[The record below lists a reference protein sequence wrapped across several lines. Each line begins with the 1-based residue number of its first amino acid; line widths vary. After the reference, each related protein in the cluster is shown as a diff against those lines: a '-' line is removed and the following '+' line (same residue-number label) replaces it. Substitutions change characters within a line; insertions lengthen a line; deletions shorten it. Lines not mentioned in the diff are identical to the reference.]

1 MGIHQVLVSA
11 SPRDAVTNSA
21 FGLRDLLRRI
31 GPSEIFSHYIDPQL
45 EGEVAHLGAYEGG
58 RGDVLVYHASIGEP
72 AVLKFL
78 LDRPEPLVLLYHNMT
93 PARYFVTVDPAFAA
107 LLAAGREELT
117 CLAPR
122 VSLAMAVSAYNAAD
136 LESLGYPEVRIA
148 PLVIDLEAFR
158 AVEPDPF
165 IAGKLGELDGPFVAF
180 VGQFLPHKRIDLL
193 LAAFHV
199 LSTYLVPEARLALVG
214 PSRSAPYR
222 QAMERIVGELS
233 LDTWIMGELT
243 DTELA
248 AVYRHAR
255 CFVTMS
261 EHEGVCVPLLEAM
274 SVGVP
279 VIARDCAAISET
291 MGGAGL
297 LLPADEDVLLT
308 AEAMAAVL
316 TDSAL
321 AKGLVDLGYRRAG
334 QFDPAAAQ
342 AAFLRHLGEVV

>member
-21 FGLRDLLRRI
+21 FALRDLLRKV
-31 GPSEIFSHYIDPQL
+31 GPSEIISHYIDPEL
-45 EGEVAHLGAYEGG
+45 DDEVVHIGAYEGE

-72 AVLKFL
+72 AVVKFL

-93 PARYFVTVDPAFAA
+93 PARYFVTVDPNLAA
-107 LLAAGREELT
+107 LLAAGREELA

-122 VSLAMAVSAYNAAD
+122 VTLALAVSEYNAAD
-136 LESLGYPEVRIA
+136 LETLGYKQVRIA
-148 PLVIDLEAFR
+148 PLVIDLKAFR
-158 AVEPDPF
+158 AVEPDPLL
-165 IAGKLGELDGPFVAF
+165 AGKLAQLDGPFVVF

-199 LSTYLVPEARLALVG
+199 LTTYLVPEARLALVG
-214 PSRSAPYR
+214 PHRSAPYR

-233 LDTWIMGELT
+233 LDAWIMGELT
-243 DTELA
+243 DSELA
-248 AVYRHAR
+248 AAYRRAS

-291 MGGAGL
+291 MGAAGL
-297 LLPADEDVLLT
+297 LLPAEEDVLLT

-316 TDSAL
+316 TDQAL
-321 AKGLVDLGYRRAG
+321 ATRLVDLGYRRAA
-334 QFDPAAAQ
+334 QFDPAVAQ
-342 AAFLRHLGEVV
+342 AAFLQHLAEVV